1 MLIGLPALENA
12 NWPKLHHAYGRAL
25 DTPQHLRALLDGG
38 DEAIKD
44 AVSHL
49 CSAIIHQGTPW
60 TATEPAALTVAGF
73 LSDKRI
79 DRCKPLRAH
88 LFAFLASVAEASV
101 RTDIS
106 REELEKKASFDIEPF
121 LDSED
126 DERLFNDEDAS
137 SAFQARSILGC
148 MKVAPELSNVMLEG
162 LKHLNPRV
170 RALAGMGAATLAKAN
185 VLGDYAKAVEIRLLS
200 LAQTTR
206 DMDERSAH
214 VLALGDLGYAPI
226 EFLHDPSPAVR
237 MCAALAPGFA
247 TNSAALRELLKLVE
261 HQAGNIDTWFKD
273 KPPQFAMCPRFAVVA
288 RLAQSV
294 ADFDLLVN
302 AAIAIVKITTIHCV
316 DFDWGPL
323 LAAAFK
329 ESDGQ
334 IATEAQRRFLAALV
348 KNPKLWDAHFGNPHK
363 WFKKAGLPY
372 DRNECAKMIK

>member
-101 RTDIS
+101 RTEIS
-106 REELEKKASFDIEPF
+106 REELEKTAKFDLEPF
-121 LDSED
+121 LNSED
-126 DERLFNDEDAS
+126 DERLFNDENAS
-137 SAFQARSILGC
+137 NAFYARSVLGC
-148 MKVAPELSNVMLEG
+148 MKAAPELIKVMLEG

-170 RALAGMGAATLAKAN
+170 RTRAAMGAVMLTNADSLR
-185 VLGDYAKAVEIRLLS
+185 DYAKSVEIRLLW

-206 DMDERSAH
+206 DIDERSAH

-247 TNSAALRELLKLVE
+247 TNPAALRELLNMVE
-261 HQAGNIDTWFKD
+261 RQAGNIDTWFKD

-288 RLAQSV
+288 RLVESV
-294 ADFDLLVN
+294 ADFAQLAN
-302 AAIAIVKITTIHCV
+302 AAIALVKITTIHCV

-329 ESDGQ
+329 DGDGQ

-348 KNPKLWDAHFGNPHK
+348 KNQKLWDAHFSNPHK

>member
-1 MLIGLPALENA
+1 MLIGLPALENT
-12 NWPKLHHAYGRAL
+12 NWSKLHHAYGRAT
-25 DTPQHLRALLDGG
+25 DTPHHLRALLEGND
-38 DEAIKD
+38 DAIKD

-49 CSAIIHQGTPW
+49 SLAIIHHGTPW

-79 DRCKPLRAH
+79 ERYKPLRAH
-88 LFAFLASVAEASV
+88 LLSFLASVAEASA
-101 RTDIS
+101 RADIS

-137 SAFQARSILGC
+137 SAFQARSMLGC
-148 MKVAPELSNVMLEG
+148 MKVAPELSSVMLES

-170 RALAGMGAATLAKAN
+170 RTLAAMGAVALAKAN
-185 VLGDYAKAVEIRLLS
+185 MLGDYAKEIEIRLLW

-226 EFLHDPSPAVR
+226 EFLHDASPAVR
-237 MCAALAPGFA
+237 MCAALAPRL
-247 TNSAALRELLKLVE
+247 AANAVAQNELLCLLE
-261 HQAGNIDTWFKD
+261 HQAGHIDTWFKD

-288 RLAQSV
+288 RLTQSV
-294 ADFDLLVN
+294 AAFEQLVN

-316 DFDWGPL
+316 DFDWGL
-323 LAAAFK
+323 LLVAAFK
-329 ESDGQ
+329 DGDGQ

-348 KNPKLWDAHFGNPHK
+348 KNPKLWDAHFRAPHK
-363 WFKKAGLPY
+363 WFQKAGLPY
-372 DRNECAKMIK
+372 DRNECTKMLK